1 MNKDVFAHS
10 IFDCASHRSLT
21 LLLRLVHT
29 KASYSALQAHDLHSL
44 VSNWPLID
52 LAAVTTAD
60 VSEIQVSGL
69 GDLPLPA
76 VGLSVLALVAIAAL
90 SNKDKDGSATT
101 TSASGSAKKAAV
113 PPKKSKSAAQLEIPY
128 DAAARFAYD
137 TWRRENGNAPFN
149 AQGYAVFEELYV
161 SQAIAE
167 ATAKKLKRDM
177 EAFDNRPRP
186 PVPPRQVT
194 TPRAVGT
201 SDDGKVPF
209 FAE

>member
-1 MNKDVFAHS
+1 V
-10 IFDCASHRSLT
+10 
-21 LLLRLVHT
+21 
-29 KASYSALQAHDLHSL
+29 
-44 VSNWPLID
+44 
-52 LAAVTTAD
+52 TAD
-60 VSEIQVSGL
+60 VSEIQVSVL

-76 VGLSVLALVAIAAL
+76 VGLSVLTLVAIAAL
-90 SNKDKDGSATT
+90 SNKDGSATT
-101 TSASGSAKKAAV
+101 TSASGSTKKTAAT
-113 PPKKSKSAAQLEIPY
+113 PKKSKAAAQLEIPY

-177 EAFDNRPRP
+177 DAFDNRPRP

-194 TPRAVGT
+194 TPRAVEM

>member
-1 MNKDVFAHS
+1 VTGAF
-10 IFDCASHRSLT
+10 
-21 LLLRLVHT
+21 T
-29 KASYSALQAHDLHSL
+29 KASCSALQAHELHSL
-44 VSNWPLID
+44 VSNWPSID
-52 LAAVTTAD
+52 LAALTTAD
-60 VSEIQVSGL
+60 VSNVQVSVL

-101 TSASGSAKKAAV
+101 TSASGSTKKAATAAA
-113 PPKKSKSAAQLEIPY
+113 PKKSKAAAQLEIPY

-194 TPRAVGT
+194 TPRAMEM